1 MAKTE
6 NPEEALQ
13 ILISE
18 TSPNHIYYFLL
29 PLSSLTYQPLISN
42 HTTEERDQI
51 ILWKSRVAHM
61 QRKGIIAPTITK
73 SIYHSHDTIF
83 KLMVIK

>member
-1 MAKTE
+1 MLHSDWMKFQWIIMSVMFMAKTE

-51 ILWKSRVAHM
+51 IL
-61 QRKGIIAPTITK
+61 
-73 SIYHSHDTIF
+73 
-83 KLMVIK
+83 